1 MKCVHCGTQNT
12 DDAKHCRR
20 CGAVL
25 PRETEVTVVLPL
37 PVVDDAGQT
46 HPLDEDTGQ
55 PRPLDESAG
64 QTRPLDENVE
74 PVRTTP
80 LHDSG
85 PKSGP
90 LYSQH
95 APESSTQPLPR
106 TRNFFEPLPE
116 RAILNEGRCLIR
128 TLHEESPLLNVYAAV
143 SRRAQT
149 ECRQCGFTRN
159 NFGDQYCL
167 QCGASLAGSEP
178 FYPNFLIKETLAPDA
193 IAIERQL
200 AEMELHH
207 GGALLPIETFTEI
220 IFGTRR
226 VYVVLPEPS
235 PFTGENLPNRPEV
248 GDVINWGVQ
257 LADALAFLH
266 KNNISFGAA
275 HLNHMAITGKAAR
288 WFNFTSARIQTPG
301 TRTRKAYTDD
311 VQALAASL
319 FVLITGQA
327 YAPEVVITP
336 HGLHN
341 VFLEVF
347 TGEIASAGQL
357 AERLR
362 DVIAEI
368 RRPSSYDLRVGR
380 LTDVGQVRQLNED
393 SLLTLELGRV
403 HRSMGTPVGLYVVA
417 DGMGG
422 HSAGDVASGL
432 ATNALAQHATITL
445 LPIEI
450 DSASSVPDM
459 DTWLREA
466 VNVANATVH
475 EQRKLA
481 GTNMGTTLVMAYVAN
496 GQAHVAHVG
505 DSRAY
510 LINAA
515 GIQQVTID
523 HSLVQRLV
531 DTKQLT
537 PEEARV
543 HPQRNV
549 IYKNLGDRSSVAP
562 DITHVELQP
571 GDRLLLCSD
580 GLSTEI
586 EDQAIHQIVM
596 AATSPQDACR
606 QLTAAANA
614 AGGRDNITT
623 IIVQM
628 ELLG

>member
-25 PRETEVTVVLPL
+25 PRDSEITPVLPV
-37 PVVDDAGQT
+37 PDDDAGQT
-46 HPLDEDTGQ
+46 HPLNED
-55 PRPLDESAG
+55 AG
-64 QTRPLDENVE
+64 QTRPFDEATDHGE
-74 PVRTTP
+74 TKP
-80 LHDSG
+80 LHDTG

-90 LYSQH
+90 LYAQRV
-95 APESSTQPLPR
+95 PESDTRPLPR
-106 TRNFFEPLPE
+106 VRNFFESLPE
-116 RAILNEGRCLIR
+116 RAIIDEGHYLISALR
-128 TLHEESPLLNVYAAV
+128 EESPLLNVYAAV
-143 SRRAQT
+143 SRRALV

-167 QCGASLAGSEP
+167 QCGGSLAGVEP
-178 FYPNFLIKETLAPDA
+178 LYPNFVIKETLAPDA

-220 IFGTRR
+220 VFGTRR

-235 PFTGENLPNRPEV
+235 PFTGENLPNRPEA

-275 HLNHMAITGKAAR
+275 HLNHMSITGKAAQ
-288 WFNFTSARIQTPG
+288 WLNFTSARIQTPG

-311 VQALAASL
+311 VQALVAGL

-327 YAPEVVITP
+327 YAPEVAITP
-336 HGLHN
+336 RGLHD
-341 VFLEVF
+341 VFQEVF
-347 TGEIASAGQL
+347 TGEISSAGQL

-368 RRPSSYDLRVGR
+368 RRPTSYDLRVGR

-403 HRSMGTPVGLYVVA
+403 HRSVGTPIGLYVVA

-432 ATNALAQHATITL
+432 AIEALAKHATATL
-445 LPIEI
+445 LPLEL
-450 DSASSVPDM
+450 DSATPVLDV

-466 VNVANATVH
+466 VNVANTTVH

-481 GTNMGTTLVMAYVAN
+481 GTNMGTTLVMTYVAD

-537 PEEARV
+537 LEEARV

-562 DITHVELQP
+562 DITHLDLQP

-586 EDQAIHQIVM
+586 EDPVIRQIVM
-596 AATSPQDACR
+596 SAASPQEACR
-606 QLTAAANA
+606 QLTEAANA

>member
-25 PRETEVTVVLPL
+25 PSSSEITAVLPL
-37 PVVDDAGQT
+37 PDEEDAGRT
-46 HPLDEDTGQ
+46 HPLD
-55 PRPLDESAG
+55 DEPEKAG
-64 QTRPLDENVE
+64 TQ
-74 PVRTTP
+74 P
-80 LHDSG
+80 LHDTG

-90 LYSQH
+90 LY
-95 APESSTQPLPR
+95 TQPTSASDTRPLER
-106 TRNFFEPLPE
+106 VRNFFEPLPE
-116 RAILNEGRCLIR
+116 RALINDGRCLIR
-128 TLHEESPLLNVYAAV
+128 SLQETSEMLNLYSAV
-143 SRRAQT
+143 SRRALA
-149 ECRQCGFTRN
+149 ECRQCGFARN

-167 QCGASLAGSEP
+167 QCGASLAGAEP
-178 FYPNFLIKETLAPDA
+178 NCPNYVVKETLAPDA

-207 GGALLPIETFTEI
+207 GGALLPLETFTEI
-220 IFGTRR
+220 ILGARR

-235 PFTGENLPNRPEV
+235 PFTGETLPSPPELN
-248 GDVINWGVQ
+248 DIVIWGVQ

-275 HLNHMAITGKAAR
+275 HLNHMSINGKAAR

-301 TRTRKAYTDD
+301 ARTRKAYIDD
-311 VQALAASL
+311 LQSLTASL
-319 FVLITGQA
+319 FVLLTGKVYSPDIQVE
-327 YAPEVVITP
+327 PP
-336 HGLHN
+336 GLHA
-341 VFLEVF
+341 VFRETF
-347 TGEIASAGQL
+347 TGEIASAAQL

-380 LTDVGQVRQLNED
+380 LTDVGHIRQLNED

-403 HRSMGTPVGLYVVA
+403 HRSVGSPIGLYVVA

-432 ATNALAQHATITL
+432 AINALAQHAVATL
-445 LPIEI
+445 LPLEI
-450 DSASSVPDM
+450 DNGIPAPEIEA
-459 DTWLREA
+459 WLREA
-466 VNVANATVH
+466 IDVANTTVH

-481 GTNMGTTLVMAYVAN
+481 GTNMGTTLVMAYVAG
-496 GQAHVAHVG
+496 GQAYLANVG
-505 DSRAY
+505 DSRGY
-510 LINAA
+510 VVNDS
-515 GIQQVTID
+515 GIQQLTVD

-537 PEEARV
+537 PEEA
-543 HPQRNV
+543 HHYFQKNV
-549 IYKNLGDRSSVAP
+549 IYKNLGDRATVIP
-562 DITHVELQP
+562 DIRVVELQP

-580 GLSTEI
+580 GLLGWGSPVKEAEAQRI
-586 EDQAIHQIVM
+586 IL
-596 AATSPQDACR
+596 AAASPQDACR
-606 QLTAAANA
+606 QLIDAANA
-614 AGGRDNITT
+614 AGGPDNITA

-628 ELLG
+628 EPLG

>member
-12 DDAKHCRR
+12 DDARHCRR

-25 PRETEVTVVLPL
+25 PWSPDVTAVLPEEE
-37 PVVDDAGQT
+37 DAEQT
-46 HPLDEDTGQ
+46 QPLNEEPAPSGTK
-55 PRPLDESAG
+55 PL
-64 QTRPLDENVE
+64 EN
-74 PVRTTP
+74 T
-80 LHDSG
+80 G

-90 LYSQH
+90 LPAQQ
-95 APESSTQPLPR
+95 APASDTRPLPR
-106 TRNFFEPLPE
+106 ARNFFEPLPE

-128 TLHEESPLLNVYAAV
+128 ALQEESPLINVYSAV
-143 SRRAQT
+143 SRRALVD
-149 ECRQCGFTRN
+149 CRQCGFTRN

-167 QCGASLAGSEP
+167 QCGASLAGFEP
-178 FYPNFLIKETLAPDA
+178 NYPTFVVKETLAPDA

-220 IFGTRR
+220 VLGTRR

-235 PFTGENLPNRPEV
+235 PFTGETLPSQPELN
-248 GDVINWGVQ
+248 DVINWGVQ

-275 HLNHMAITGKAAR
+275 QLNHMSINGKAAR
-288 WFNFTSARIQTPG
+288 WFDFTAARIQTPG

-311 VQALAASL
+311 VQALMASL
-319 FVLITGQA
+319 FVLLTGKVYSPEIQLE
-327 YAPEVVITP
+327 AP
-336 HGLHN
+336 GLQI
-341 VFLEVF
+341 VFHETF
-347 TGEIASAGQL
+347 TGEIASAPQL

-380 LTDVGQVRQLNED
+380 LTDVGHVRQLNED

-403 HRSMGTPVGLYVVA
+403 HRSVGTPIGLYVVA

-432 ATNALAQHATITL
+432 AIHALALHAVATL
-445 LPIEI
+445 LPFEV
-450 DSASSVPDM
+450 DDGSPSAEVEG
-459 DTWLREA
+459 WLRDA
-466 VNVANATVH
+466 INVANATVH

-481 GTNMGTTLVMAYVAN
+481 GTNMGTTLVMAYVAG

-510 LINAA
+510 VLNDA
-515 GIQQVTID
+515 GIQQITVD

-537 PEEARV
+537 AEEARL

-549 IYKNLGDRSSVAP
+549 IYKNLGDREAVSP
-562 DITHVELQP
+562 DITRLDLQP
-571 GDRLLLCSD
+571 GDRVLLCSD
-580 GLSTEI
+580 GLNSVV
-586 EDQAIHQIVM
+586 EDAQIHQIVM
-596 AATSPQDACR
+596 AAASPQDACR
-606 QLTAAANA
+606 QLIDAANA
-614 AGGRDNITT
+614 AGGPDNITA

-628 ELLG
+628 EPLG

>member
-25 PRETEVTVVLPL
+25 PRGTDVTAVLPL
-37 PVVDDAGQT
+37 PVIDDAGQT
-46 HPLDEDTGQ
+46 RPLDEDTGQ
-55 PRPLDESAG
+55 TRPLDESAG
-64 QTRPLDENVE
+64 QTRPPAEEAE
-74 PVRTTP
+74 PVGTKP

-90 LYSQH
+90 LYTQH
-95 APESSTQPLPR
+95 APESDTQPLPR

-143 SRRAQT
+143 GRRAQA

-178 FYPNFLIKETLAPDA
+178 LYPNFLIKETLAPDA

-207 GGALLPIETFTEI
+207 GGALLPLETFTEI

-235 PFTGENLPNRPEV
+235 PFTGENLSNRPEV

-288 WFNFTSARIQTPG
+288 WFNFASARIQTPG

-327 YAPEVVITP
+327 YTPEVTITP
-336 HGLHN
+336 HGLHD

-347 TGEIASAGQL
+347 TGEIAAAGQL

-368 RRPSSYDLRVGR
+368 RRPTSYDLRVGR

-403 HRSMGTPVGLYVVA
+403 HRSVGTPVGLYVVA

-432 ATNALAQHATITL
+432 AINALAQHATITL

-450 DSASSVPDM
+450 DSATSVPDM

-481 GTNMGTTLVMAYVAN
+481 GTNMGTTLVMAYVAD
-496 GQAHVAHVG
+496 GQAHIAHVG

-510 LINAA
+510 LINEAA
-515 GIQQVTID
+515 IRQITVD

-537 PEEARV
+537 PDEARV

-562 DITHVELQP
+562 DIAHVELQP

-586 EDQAIHQIVM
+586 EDPVIHQIVM
-596 AATSPQDACR
+596 AAASSQDACR
-606 QLTAAANA
+606 QLTAAANT

>member
-25 PRETEVTVVLPL
+25 PRGAEVTAVLPL
-37 PVVDDAGQT
+37 PVSDDAGQT
-46 HPLDEDTGQ
+46 HPLDEDTRQ
-55 PRPLDESAG
+55 THPQDESAS
-64 QTRPLDENVE
+64 QTRPFEDHAEQSG
-74 PVRTTP
+74 TKP

-90 LYSQH
+90 LYAQH
-95 APESSTQPLPR
+95 LPESGTQPLPR
-106 TRNFFEPLPE
+106 PRNFFEPLPE
-116 RAILNEGRCLIR
+116 RAIINEGRCLIA
-128 TLHEESPLLNVYAAV
+128 TLQEASPLLNVYAAV
-143 SRRAQT
+143 SRRALVG
-149 ECRQCGFTRN
+149 CRQCGFMRN

-167 QCGASLAGSEP
+167 QCGASLAGIEP
-178 FYPNFLIKETLAPDA
+178 LYPNLVIKETLAPDA

-235 PFTGENLPNRPEV
+235 PFTGENLPNQPET

-275 HLNHMAITGKAAR
+275 HLNHMSVTGKAAR

-319 FVLITGQA
+319 FVLLTGQA
-327 YAPEVVITP
+327 YAPTVPVSP
-336 HGLHN
+336 PGLHA
-341 VFLEVF
+341 VFQEAFVGDI
-347 TGEIASAGQL
+347 TSAAQL

-368 RRPSSYDLRVGR
+368 RRPTSYDLRVGR
-380 LTDVGQVRQLNED
+380 LTDVGQIRQLNED

-403 HRSMGTPVGLYVVA
+403 HRSVGTPIGLYVVA

-432 ATNALAQHATITL
+432 AINALAQHAAATL
-445 LPIEI
+445 LPLEL
-450 DSASSVPDM
+450 DSAAPPLNIDA
-459 DTWLREA
+459 WLTEA
-466 VNVANATVH
+466 VNVANTTVH

-481 GTNMGTTLVMAYVAN
+481 GTNMGTTLVMAYVAD
-496 GQAHVAHVG
+496 GQAHIAHVG
-505 DSRAY
+505 DSRVY

-549 IYKNLGDRSSVAP
+549 IYKNLGDRTSVAP
-562 DITHVELQP
+562 DVSHVELQP

-580 GLSTEI
+580 GLNTAI
-586 EDQAIHQIVM
+586 EDH
-596 AATSPQDACR
+596 
-606 QLTAAANA
+606 
-614 AGGRDNITT
+614 
-623 IIVQM
+623 
-628 ELLG
+628 

>member
-1 MKCVHCGTQNT
+1 MKCVNCGTQNT

-25 PRETEVTVVLPL
+25 PLSAEITAVLP
-37 PVVDDAGQT
+37 PPATEEAGGT
-46 HPLDEDTGQ
+46 HPLNDE
-55 PRPLDESAG
+55 P
-64 QTRPLDENVE
+64 E
-74 PVRTTP
+74 PGGTKP
-80 LHDSG
+80 LHDTG

-90 LYSQH
+90 LYARQTPASG
-95 APESSTQPLPR
+95 TRPLPR
-106 TRNFFEPLPE
+106 VRNFFEPLPE
-116 RAILNEGRCLIR
+116 RAIINEGRCLIR
-128 TLHEESPLLNVYAAV
+128 SLQEESPLLNVYSAV
-143 SRRAQT
+143 SRRALV

-167 QCGASLAGSEP
+167 QCGASLAGIEP
-178 FYPNFLIKETLAPDA
+178 LYPSFVVKETLAPDA
-193 IAIERQL
+193 VAIERQL
-200 AEMELHH
+200 AEMEVHH

-220 IFGTRR
+220 ILGTRR

-235 PFTGENLPNRPEV
+235 PFTGETLPSTPELN
-248 GDVINWGVQ
+248 DVINWGVQ

-275 HLNHMAITGKAAR
+275 HLNHMSISGKAAR

-301 TRTRKAYTDD
+301 TRTRKAYIDD
-311 VQALAASL
+311 VQALMASL
-319 FVLITGQA
+319 IVVLTGKV
-327 YAPEVVITP
+327 YAPDVQLEP
-336 HGLHN
+336 PGLQAVAH
-341 VFLEVF
+341 ETF
-347 TGEIASAGQL
+347 TGEIASAAQL

-368 RRPSSYDLRVGR
+368 RRPNSYDLRVGR
-380 LTDVGQVRQLNED
+380 LTDVGHVRQLNED
-393 SLLTLELGRV
+393 GLLTLELGRV
-403 HRSMGTPVGLYVVA
+403 HRSVGTPIGLYAVA

-432 ATNALAQHATITL
+432 AINAVTQHAVATL
-445 LPIEI
+445 LPLEINDGTPSPEI
-450 DSASSVPDM
+450 DA
-459 DTWLREA
+459 WLREA
-466 VNVANATVH
+466 ISVANTTVH

-481 GTNMGTTLVMAYVAN
+481 GTNMGTTLVMAYVAG
-496 GQAHVAHVG
+496 GQAYLAHVG

-510 LINAA
+510 LLNDA
-515 GIQQVTID
+515 GIRQITID

-537 PEEARV
+537 LEEARV

-549 IYKNLGDRSSVAP
+549 IYKNLGDRASVAP
-562 DITHVELQP
+562 DITHLDLQP

-580 GLSTEI
+580 GLNTAV
-586 EDQAIHQIVM
+586 DDAHIHQIVL

-606 QLTAAANA
+606 QLIDAANA
-614 AGGRDNITT
+614 AGGPDNITT

-628 ELLG
+628 ESLG

>member
-25 PRETEVTVVLPL
+25 PRGAEVTAVLPL
-37 PVVDDAGQT
+37 PQDTDTGQT
-46 HPLDEDTGQ
+46 HPLDD
-55 PRPLDESAG
+55 DAG
-64 QTRPLDENVE
+64 QTRPFEETTE
-74 PVRTTP
+74 PIETRP
-80 LHDSG
+80 LSDNG
-85 PKSGP
+85 PRSGP
-90 LYSQH
+90 LTARR
-95 APESSTQPLPR
+95 APESDTRPLAR

-116 RAILNEGRCLIR
+116 RAILNEGRYLISAVQ
-128 TLHEESPLLNVYAAV
+128 EASPLLNVYTAV
-143 SRRAQT
+143 SRRALVQ
-149 ECRQCGFTRN
+149 CRQCGFTRN

-178 FYPNFLIKETLAPDA
+178 LFPNYVIKETLAPDA

-207 GGALLPIETFTEI
+207 GSALLPIETFTEI
-220 IFGTRR
+220 VFGTRR

-235 PFTGENLPNRPEV
+235 PFTGENLPTRPEA

-275 HLNHMAITGKAAR
+275 HLNHMSVTGKAAR
-288 WFNFTSARIQTPG
+288 WFNFASARIQTPG

-319 FVLITGQA
+319 FVLLTGQA
-327 YAPEVVITP
+327 FAPEVPVTP
-336 HGLHN
+336 RGLQM
-341 VFLEVF
+341 VFQEVF
-347 TGEIASAGQL
+347 VGEIASAAQL

-368 RRPSSYDLRVGR
+368 RRPTSYDLRVGR
-380 LTDVGQVRQLNED
+380 LTDVGQLRQLNED
-393 SLLTLELGRV
+393 SLLTLELGRI
-403 HRSMGTPVGLYVVA
+403 HRSVGTPIGLYVVA

-432 ATNALAQHATITL
+432 AINALAQHAATTL
-445 LPIEI
+445 LPLEV
-450 DSASSVPDM
+450 DPAAPQLNVDV
-459 DTWLREA
+459 WLNEA
-466 VNVANATVH
+466 VNAANLTVH

-481 GTNMGTTLVMAYVAN
+481 GTNMGTTLVMAYIAG
-496 GQAHVAHVG
+496 GQAYVAHVG
-505 DSRAY
+505 DSRVY

-515 GIQQVTID
+515 SIQQITVD

-537 PEEARV
+537 PEEARI

-549 IYKNLGDRSSVAP
+549 IYKNLGDRASVAP
-562 DITHVELQP
+562 DIKHVELQP

-580 GLSTEI
+580 GLNTAI
-586 EDQAIHQIVM
+586 EDSLIQQLVM
-596 AATSPQDACR
+596 ATASPQDACR
-606 QLTAAANA
+606 LLIDAANA
-614 AGGRDNITT
+614 AGGPDNITT

>member
-1 MKCVHCGTQNT
+1 MKCVHCGTQNS
-12 DDAKHCRR
+12 DDAKHCRH

-25 PRETEVTVVLPL
+25 PLSTEVTSVLPL
-37 PVVDDAGQT
+37 PETDDEDRT
-46 HPLDEDTGQ
+46 HPLNEE
-55 PRPLDESAG
+55 PEAG
-64 QTRPLDENVE
+64 GTK
-74 PVRTTP
+74 P

-90 LYSQH
+90 LQKLPVPASD
-95 APESSTQPLPR
+95 TRPLQR
-106 TRNFFEPLPE
+106 VRNFFEPLPE

-128 TLHEESPLLNVYAAV
+128 SLQEASPLLNVYAAV
-143 SRRAQT
+143 SRRALVD
-149 ECRQCGFTRN
+149 CRQCGFTRN

-167 QCGASLAGSEP
+167 QCGASLAGIEP
-178 FYPNFLIKETLAPDA
+178 NYPAFVVKETPAPDA

-220 IFGTRR
+220 ILGTRR

-235 PFTGENLPNRPEV
+235 PFTGETLPSQPEIN
-248 GDVINWGVQ
+248 DVVNWGVQ

-275 HLNHMAITGKAAR
+275 HLNHMSISGKAAR
-288 WFNFTSARIQTPG
+288 WFNFTSAHIQTPG

-311 VQALAASL
+311 VQVLMASL
-319 FVLITGQA
+319 FVLLTGRVYSPEIQLEPPGLQA
-327 YAPEVVITP
+327 
-336 HGLHN
+336 
-341 VFLEVF
+341 VFRETF
-347 TGEIASAGQL
+347 TGEIVSAPQL

-368 RRPSSYDLRVGR
+368 RRPNSYDLRVGR
-380 LTDVGQVRQLNED
+380 LTDVGHVRQLNED

-403 HRSMGTPVGLYVVA
+403 HRSVGVPIGLYVVA

-432 ATNALAQHATITL
+432 AITALAQHAVATL
-445 LPIEI
+445 LPLEVDDATPALEIEG
-450 DSASSVPDM
+450 
-459 DTWLREA
+459 WLRDA
-466 VNVANATVH
+466 INVANATVH

-481 GTNMGTTLVMAYVAN
+481 GTNMGTTLVMAYVAG

-510 LINAA
+510 MMNDAR
-515 GIQQVTID
+515 IQQVTVD

-537 PEEARV
+537 AEEARI

-549 IYKNLGDRSSVAP
+549 IYKNLGDRPAVSP
-562 DITHVELQP
+562 DIAHLDLQP

-580 GLSTEI
+580 GLNSVV
-586 EDQAIHQIVM
+586 DDAQIHQIVM
-596 AATSPQDACR
+596 AAASPQDACR
-606 QLTAAANA
+606 QLVDAANA
-614 AGGRDNITT
+614 AGGPDNITA

-628 ELLG
+628 EPLG

>member
-25 PRETEVTVVLPL
+25 PSSPDVTLELPEEG
-37 PVVDDAGQT
+37 DD
-46 HPLDEDTGQ
+46 
-55 PRPLDESAG
+55 S
-64 QTRPLDENVE
+64 QTRPLGEE
-74 PVRTTP
+74 SGPRGTKP
-80 LHDSG
+80 LHDTG

-90 LYSQH
+90 LYAHQSP
-95 APESSTQPLPR
+95 ASDTRPLPR

-116 RAILNEGRCLIR
+116 RALINDGRCLIR
-128 TLHEESPLLNVYAAV
+128 SLLEESPQINIYAAV
-143 SRRAQT
+143 SRRALV
-149 ECRQCGFTRN
+149 ECTQCGFPRN

-167 QCGASLAGSEP
+167 QCGASLAGVEP
-178 FYPNFLIKETLAPDA
+178 NYPSFVVKETLAPDA
-193 IAIERQL
+193 VAIERQL

-220 IFGTRR
+220 ILGARR

-235 PFTGENLPNRPEV
+235 PYTGETLGTQPELN
-248 GDVINWGVQ
+248 DVLNWGAQ

-275 HLNHMAITGKAAR
+275 HLNHMSISGKAAR

-301 TRTRKAYTDD
+301 TRTRKAYTEDI
-311 VQALAASL
+311 QALMTSL
-319 FVLITGQA
+319 FVLLTGKI
-327 YAPEVVITP
+327 YAPDVQLEP
-336 HGLHN
+336 PGLQA
-341 VFLEVF
+341 VARETF
-347 TGEIASAGQL
+347 TGEIATAAQL

-380 LTDVGQVRQLNED
+380 LTDVGHIRQLNED

-403 HRSMGTPVGLYVVA
+403 HRSVGTPIGLYVVA

-432 ATNALAQHATITL
+432 AINALAQHAVATL
-445 LPIEI
+445 MPFEFDDGPSVLEIE
-450 DSASSVPDM
+450 V
-459 DTWLREA
+459 WLREA
-466 VNVANATVH
+466 INVANTTVH

-481 GTNMGTTLVMAYVAN
+481 GTNMGTTLVMAYIAD
-496 GQAHVAHVG
+496 GQAYIAHVG

-510 LINAA
+510 LLNEA
-515 GIQQVTID
+515 GIRQITVD

-537 PEEARV
+537 LEEARV

-549 IYKNLGDRSSVAP
+549 IYKNLGDRASVVP
-562 DITHVELQP
+562 DLTHLDLQP

-580 GLSTEI
+580 GLNTVV
-586 EDQAIHQIVM
+586 EDARIRGIVM
-596 AATSPQDACR
+596 AAASPQEACR
-606 QLTAAANA
+606 QLVEAANA
-614 AGGRDNITT
+614 AGGPDNITT
-623 IIVQM
+623 ILVQM
-628 ELLG
+628 EPLG